1 MGIWRDG
8 AGNLYS
14 IIQNNHTKTQTLLL
28 RRTPSGEVTT
38 LAGGAYG
45 LADGKGMSAMFGSI
59 GGMVFGPD
67 GNLYLTDRAAI
78 RKVTLNGEVT
88 TLAKGLDLRAQEDQP
103 RFLAAGESLTGLSV
117 ASDGTIFVADSG
129 NRRLLKL
136 RPDGKVDT
144 VLRTEPPY
152 FPNGVAAVGQDVYV
166 LEIGFT
172 LPNISSGPRV
182 RRISADGSQ
191 KILVT
196 LGETNDGK
204 QLWATRAGVAAENT
218 LTLVS
223 RDGRWR
229 YSLALSSLAILSLVM
244 LAWRRKRRARA

>member
-1 MGIWRDG
+1 MRNDV
-8 AGNLYS
+8 AFPKES
-14 IIQNNHTKTQTLLL
+14 I
-28 RRTPSGEVTT
+28 VT
-38 LAGGAYG
+38 
-45 LADGKGMSAMFGSI
+45 
-59 GGMVFGPD
+59 
-67 GNLYLTDRAAI
+67 
-78 RKVTLNGEVT
+78 
-88 TLAKGLDLRAQEDQP
+88 
-103 RFLAAGESLTGLSV
+103 
-117 ASDGTIFVADSG
+117 
-129 NRRLLKL
+129 
-136 RPDGKVDT
+136 PDGKVDT
-144 VLRTEPPY
+144 LLRTEPPY

-182 RRISADGSQ
+182 RKISADGSQ

-204 QLWATRAGVAAENT
+204 QLLAARAGVAAENT

-229 YSLALSSLAILSLVM
+229 YSLALSILALSLVM